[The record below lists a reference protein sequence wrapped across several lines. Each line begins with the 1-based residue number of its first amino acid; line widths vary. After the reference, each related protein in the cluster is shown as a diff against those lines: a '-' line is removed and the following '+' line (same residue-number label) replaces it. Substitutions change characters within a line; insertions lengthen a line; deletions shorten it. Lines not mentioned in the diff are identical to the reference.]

1 MQIKF
6 DSKDG
11 LPLKK
16 MLQLRNIVIVVRAV
30 FHKGNLILSFS
41 LMNVCIVNVRKQYK
55 RFA

>member
-11 LPLKK
+11 FPLKK

-30 FHKGNLILSFS
+30 FHKGKLILSFS